1 MFSYKILSDLYSVP
15 HSTIYDKVTRA
26 RSNQWEWDH
35 PALYEKEKGKQRV
48 LPLGLEEVIVN
59 MVMWGDTNKV
69 RQQFTEDEVSMA
81 ILLLLED
88 NEFPIPTS

>member
-35 PALYEKEKGKQRV
+35 PALYEKDKGKQRV

-69 RQQFTEDEVSMA
+69 RQQFTED
-81 ILLLLED
+81 
-88 NEFPIPTS
+88 PYC